1 VVLIDFWASWCAPY
15 ADAAPDIV
23 AAYKKYH
30 DQGFEIIGISL
41 DEDKE
46 QMQTFMQQKGMTWP
60 QYFDGKKWDNEVS
73 RSFDINSLPVE
84 WLVDKKGML
93 VSTDVRQDL
102 AGQIETLL
110 KAP

>member
-1 VVLIDFWASWCAPY
+1 
-15 ADAAPDIV
+15 V